1 MIFKSYLVEENPE
14 ILKNNLTL
22 IYGENLGLINAIK
35 KIIKFNNKTNSILVF
50 NQEDILKNHNIIFD
64 EIQNISLFEDK
75 KIIFVN
81 NVSDKILQ
89 IIEEIQP
96 SINLNKVFLFANIL
110 EKKSKIRSF
119 FEKSGFCDIV
129 PCYQDN
135 EITIKKL
142 INSELK
148 NFNGVT
154 ADVISLLIDNSGLD
168 RVKINNEIIKIQT
181 YFEDKKISLDKLNKL
196 LNTTLNDDFNN
207 IRESIMKGDKKL
219 TNRLLSTTLFEND
232 KIPLYLSIINHRL
245 YKIKEISLLSKEIGM
260 AKAINNIKPPI
271 FWKDKPNF
279 TEQLKIW
286 NDDKL
291 RKALNKTFNFELS
304 LKSNSNLDKMTI
316 LKKLLLDIC
325 YIANS

>member
-14 ILKNNLTL
+14 ILKKNLTL

-35 KIIKFNNKTNSILVF
+35 KIIKYKNKTYGILVF

-81 NVSDKILQ
+81 DVSDKILQ

-96 SINLNKVFLFANIL
+96 KINLNKVFLFANKL
-110 EKKSKIRSF
+110 EKKSKMRSF
-119 FEKSGFCDIV
+119 FEKSDFCDIV

-142 INSELK
+142 INNELK
-148 NFNGVT
+148 SFSGVT
-154 ADVISLLIDNSGLD
+154 GDVISLLIDNSGLD
-168 RVKINNEIIKIQT
+168 RVKLDNEIIKIRT
-181 YFEDKKISLDKLNKL
+181 YFEDKKISFDKLDKL
-196 LNTTLNDDFNN
+196 LNNTQNDDFNN

-219 TNRLLSTTLFEND
+219 TNKLLSTTLFENE
-232 KIPLYLSIINHRL
+232 KIPFYLSIINYRL
-245 YKIKEISLLSKEIGM
+245 YKIKEILLLSKEIGM
-260 AKAINNIKPPI
+260 IKAINNIKPPI

-286 NDDKL
+286 NADKL
-291 RKALNKTFNFELS
+291 RTALNKTFNFELT
-304 LKSNSNLDKMTI
+304 LKSNSNIDKMTI

-325 YIANS
+325 SIANS